1 MYNSKMRTKC
11 KNDENVDAESFGRF
25 SGVLWIYS
33 LPQTRARLREK
44 KRLFEMM
51 GDCFSR
57 CQRTVV
63 VVVAAAVGAPQYKI
77 PLHWGGGNSTNN
89 INYNNDNTPDE

>member
-1 MYNSKMRTKC
+1 MRTKC

-44 KRLFEMM
+44 KKAFRN
-51 GDCFSR
+51 D
-57 CQRTVV
+57 
-63 VVVAAAVGAPQYKI
+63 
-77 PLHWGGGNSTNN
+77 GGIVFRGVS
-89 INYNNDNTPDE
+89 EQ